1 MDRYEMMEKAKR
13 EGNKGLQMY
22 LEAEEYG
29 DNLAL
34 ELGKKAG
41 EERRKNIFLLGL
53 TPEQAK
59 QYSNLQ
65 LREMEEK
72 KSGSQDST
80 ATATT

>member
-1 MDRYEMMEKAKR
+1 MAKYDSGMEMWLK
-13 EGNKGLQMY
+13 
-22 LEAEEYG
+22 AEEETEKRH
-29 DNLAL
+29 L
-34 ELGKKAG
+34 ERGRKAG
-41 EERRKNIFLLGL
+41 EERRKNISLLGL

-65 LREMEEK
+65 LREMAEK

>member
-1 MDRYEMMEKAKR
+1 MAKYDSGMEMWLK
-13 EGNKGLQMY
+13 
-22 LEAEEYG
+22 AEEETEKRH
-29 DNLAL
+29 L
-34 ELGKKAG
+34 ERGRKAG
-41 EERRKNIFLLGL
+41 EERQKNISLLGL

-65 LREMEEK
+65 LREMAEK

>member
-22 LEAEEYG
+22 PEAEEYG

-41 EERRKNIFLLGL
+41 EERRKNIALLGL
-53 TPEQAK
+53 TPEQARK
-59 QYSNLQ
+59 YSNLQ
-65 LREMEEK
+65 LREMAEK
-72 KSGSQDST
+72 KSGSPDST
-80 ATATT
+80 GTATT